1 MMGTVFATD
10 RDGTEH
16 TLDAK
21 SGHSLMEILRDA
33 GLPVE
38 AICGGQCICSTCHV
52 YVDDGWSARLEP
64 RGPAEQVMVED
75 SGHFLP
81 TSRLSCQ
88 IDYSDALDG
97 IRLKL
102 APEF

>member
-1 MMGTVFATD
+1 MGTVYAID
-10 RDGTEH
+10 REGSEH
-16 TLDAK
+16 TLAAR
-21 SGHSLMEILRDA
+21 SGITLMEILRDA

-52 YVDDGWSARLEP
+52 YVDPDWMARLKP
-64 RGPAEQVMVED
+64 RASGEQVMVED
-75 SGHFLP
+75 SGHYQDN
-81 TSRLSCQ
+81 SRLACQ

-97 IRLKL
+97 IRLTL

>member
-1 MMGTVFATD
+1 MGVVFATD

-16 TLDAK
+16 ELSAEEGYTM
-21 SGHSLMEILRDA
+21 MEILRDA

-52 YVDDGWSARLEP
+52 YVDKEWMERLKAR
-64 RGPAEQVMVED
+64 AEDEQIMVED
-75 SGHFLP
+75 TGNFQDN
-81 TSRLSCQ
+81 SRLACQ
-88 IDYSDALDG
+88 IDYTEHLDG
-97 IRLKL
+97 IRLTL

>member
-1 MMGTVFATD
+1 MGTVYAVD
-10 RDGTEH
+10 REGAEH
-16 TLDAK
+16 ALAAR
-21 SGHSLMEILRDA
+21 SGVTLMEILRDA

-52 YVDDGWSARLEP
+52 YVEPDWLALLAP
-64 RGPAEQVMVED
+64 RGSTEQVMVED
-75 SGHFLP
+75 SGHYQDN
-81 TSRLSCQ
+81 SRLACQ

-97 IRLKL
+97 IRLRL